1 MWKPG
6 LFVLRFPGNAAY
18 KAEVPDADN
27 VAPFEFIPWILS
39 RCADVDEART
49 LISRL
54 NLVNISFS
62 PELPLTPL
70 HWMIADKKRT
80 IVVEPLKDGIRVY
93 DDPVGVMT
101 NNPTFDQQ
109 MFHLSNY
116 MHLSNKPVTNTFA
129 KGLEITEY
137 SRGMGAMGM
146 PGDLSS
152 ASRFVKAAFT
162 CMNSVSGNSEEE
174 SVSQFFHILGS
185 VAQQRGVTCLDKEV
199 YEYTRYS
206 SCCNTNK
213 GIYYYTTYE
222 NNQITAVDMHKAD
235 LSGTTPVLYPLIIK
249 QQIRQGN

>member
-1 MWKPG
+1 MINTG
-6 LFVLRFPGNAAY
+6 LG
-18 KAEVPDADN
+18 EVPDADN

-39 RCADVDEART
+39 RCADVDEAKT
-49 LISRL
+49 LISRM
-54 NLVNISFS
+54 N
-62 PELPLTPL
+62 
-70 HWMIADKKRT
+70 
-80 IVVEPLKDGIRVY
+80 
-93 DDPVGVMT
+93 PVGVMT

-185 VAQQRGVTCLDKEV
+185 VEQQRGNRRRSIDSVSDDQRTADTISKLKS
-199 YEYTRYS
+199 RYFS
-206 SCCNTNK
+206 VRILKRIFNYISLLFGCPN
-213 GIYYYTTYE
+213 
-222 NNQITAVDMHKAD
+222 
-235 LSGTTPVLYPLIIK
+235 LP
-249 QQIRQGN
+249 